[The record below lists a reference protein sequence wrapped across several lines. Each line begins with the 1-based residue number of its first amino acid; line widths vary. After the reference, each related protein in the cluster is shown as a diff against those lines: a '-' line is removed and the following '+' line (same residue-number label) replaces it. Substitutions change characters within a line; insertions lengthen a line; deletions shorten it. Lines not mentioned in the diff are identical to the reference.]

1 MFLDEPTSG
10 LSSRDSENI
19 LDLLKELARKGKLL
33 FIVIHQPSSE
43 IFKMFDKLI
52 ILDTGGYLI
61 YNGNPVDSIIY
72 FKRKIEQANY
82 NESECYVCGNVN
94 PEQIFNIVETKVFT
108 ESGQPTETRRIS
120 PADWSNLYKEEKKDD
135 KLEPGGSIPE
145 INFKTP
151 NKFKQFIVFAKRDVL
166 SKIADTQY
174 LLITLLEAPVL
185 AFFLAFLIR
194 YFDESIKN
202 PHYTLYNNSNL
213 PIYIFMSVIVAIFMG
228 LTVSAEEIIK
238 DRKILKREAFLN
250 LSWNSYLMSKV
261 FVQFVI
267 SAIQAFTFVV
277 IGNGITEIKGMMFE
291 YWLVLFSCWAGANML
306 GLVISDSFKA
316 VVTIY
321 ILIPFLVIPQ
331 IILSGVM
338 VKFEKLN
345 PNISSPVSIPIY
357 GEFITARWGYEALA
371 VKQFIDNK
379 YERPF
384 YLYEKDMSI
393 AQFKKDYWNVEIK
406 GALDNILND
415 LDKGVKDKEFKDNLV
430 LVTNEIKKQF
440 ILTPDVRFDY
450 IDQLT
455 PDKITPETANA
466 ALSYVES
473 IRKLYVNLYN
483 DASNRKEALKSR
495 LTGENLQNFLKLRDS
510 YYNKSLEEFV
520 RDKNETTSIIN
531 YKGELI
537 QKLDPIFMDSKYK
550 MIRAHFYAPEKQ
562 VFGSKVDTYVVNV
575 IILWVMTF
583 LLYLILY
590 FRLLKKLLDS
600 GEYFFG
606 KRRKGSEKEL
616 VS

>member
-1 MFLDEPTSG
+1 
-10 LSSRDSENI
+10 
-19 LDLLKELARKGKLL
+19 
-33 FIVIHQPSSE
+33 
-43 IFKMFDKLI
+43 
-52 ILDTGGYLI
+52 
-61 YNGNPVDSIIY
+61 
-72 FKRKIEQANY
+72 
-82 NESECYVCGNVN
+82 
-94 PEQIFNIVETKVFT
+94 
-108 ESGQPTETRRIS
+108 
-120 PADWSNLYKEEKKDD
+120 
-135 KLEPGGSIPE
+135 
-145 INFKTP
+145 
-151 NKFKQFIVFAKRDVL
+151 
-166 SKIADTQY
+166 
-174 LLITLLEAPVL
+174 
-185 AFFLAFLIR
+185 
-194 YFDESIKN
+194 
-202 PHYTLYNNSNL
+202 
-213 PIYIFMSVIVAIFMG
+213 
-228 LTVSAEEIIK
+228 
-238 DRKILKREAFLN
+238 
-250 LSWNSYLMSKV
+250 
-261 FVQFVI
+261 
-267 SAIQAFTFVV
+267 
-277 IGNGITEIKGMMFE
+277 MFE

-393 AQFKKDYWNVEIK
+393 AQYKKDYWNVEIK

-415 LDKGVKDKEFKDNLV
+415 MDKGVKDKEFKDNLI

-473 IRKLYVNLYN
+473 IRKRYVTLYN
-483 DASNRKEALKSR
+483 EASNRKEALKSR

-583 LLYLILY
+583 LLYLVLY